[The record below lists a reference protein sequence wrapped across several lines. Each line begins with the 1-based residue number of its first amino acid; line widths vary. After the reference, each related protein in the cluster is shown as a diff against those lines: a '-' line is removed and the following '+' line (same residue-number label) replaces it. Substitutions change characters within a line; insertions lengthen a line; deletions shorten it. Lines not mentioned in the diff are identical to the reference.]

1 MIRIY
6 LIAVVAGLAAATAVY
21 QAQKFKWRSEG
32 AQVERARVEK
42 AEAKIDA
49 KIAKKQRDTAKQPA
63 SRVLD
68 KWSTD

>member
-21 QAQKFKWRSEG
+21 QGLKFKWKTEG
-32 AQVERARVEK
+32 AVVERARTAN
-42 AEAKIDA
+42 AEGKIGDKID
-49 KIAKKQRDTAKQPA
+49 KRQRAIAKQPP